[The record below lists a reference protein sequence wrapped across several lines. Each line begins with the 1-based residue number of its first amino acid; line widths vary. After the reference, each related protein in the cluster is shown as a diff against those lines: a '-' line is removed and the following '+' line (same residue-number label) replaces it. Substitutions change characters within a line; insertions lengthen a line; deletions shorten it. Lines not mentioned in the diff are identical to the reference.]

1 MGLQREL
8 GLPNPISDIEHEAI
22 MNIALTG
29 EMLAKE
35 GQRIFRPLGLTD
47 SQFNVL
53 IILKHQADEK
63 GITQTEL
70 GQRLLVNRSN
80 VTGLVDRMEEA
91 GWVRRS
97 AVAGDRRINRVQI
110 TKNGLSLL
118 EQAEETYYKRIHE
131 VMGDLAKKDLTV
143 ICSLMER
150 VRNNL
155 RGGE

>member
-1 MGLQREL
+1 MALQREL

-22 MNIALTG
+22 MNVALTG
-29 EMLAKE
+29 ELLAKE

-53 IILKHQADEK
+53 IILKHQAEED

-91 GWVRRS
+91 GWVRRN
-97 AVAGDRRINRVQI
+97 AVEGDRRVNKVQM
-110 TKNGLSLL
+110 TKNGLALL
-118 EQAEETYYKRIHE
+118 ERAEKTYYDRIHQ
-131 VMGDLAKKDLTV
+131 VMGIFSKKDLAS

-150 VRNNL
+150 VRSNL
-155 RGGE
+155 REE

>member
-1 MGLQREL
+1 MTLQREL

-53 IILKHQADEK
+53 IILKHQAEED

-91 GWVRRS
+91 GWVRRN
-97 AVAGDRRINRVQI
+97 AVEGDRRVNKVQI
-110 TKNGLSLL
+110 TKNGLQLLERAEKTYYERIHQVMDSLSQKELSLICSLL
-118 EQAEETYYKRIHE
+118 E
-131 VMGDLAKKDLTV
+131 
-143 ICSLMER
+143 R
-150 VRNNL
+150 VRTNL
-155 RGGE
+155 RED